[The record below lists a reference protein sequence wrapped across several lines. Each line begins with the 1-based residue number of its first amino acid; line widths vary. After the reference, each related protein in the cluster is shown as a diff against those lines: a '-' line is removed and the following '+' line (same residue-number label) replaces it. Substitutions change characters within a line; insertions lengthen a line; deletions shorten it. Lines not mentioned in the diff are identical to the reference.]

1 MDDRNRNDPR
11 NQNDQVSTEGANERD
26 LSERER
32 QLEAETGRINPATH
46 DGRGIN
52 PNDAGR
58 GLPMTEHQRE
68 RLKVL
73 SEEAAV
79 PVEENLTFDEAER
92 KIDELQVR
100 AGLKPG

>member
-1 MDDRNRNDPR
+1 MDDRHRNDPR
-11 NQNDQVSTEGANERD
+11 TQNDRAPTEGLNERD
-26 LSERER
+26 TSERER
-32 QLEAETGRINPATH
+32 QLAAETGRINPATH

-79 PVEENLTFDEAER
+79 PVEDNLTYDEAER

>member
-1 MDDRNRNDPR
+1 MDDRHRNDPR
-11 NQNDQVSTEGANERD
+11 NQNDGTPKESPSEHD

-32 QLEAETGRINPATH
+32 QLAAETGRINPATH

-52 PNDAGR
+52 PNEAGR
-58 GLPMTEHQRE
+58 GLPMTDHQRE
-68 RLKVL
+68 RLKIL

-79 PVEENLTFDEAER
+79 PVEENLTYDEAEQ

-100 AGLKPG
+100 AGLKPE